1 MIISEAVNDENKLT
15 HLEHLEDHVVNDGDK
30 GFAHAF
36 HNLKDV
42 HDLLS
47 GKHNNTTVTTKYDG
61 SPSIVFGH
69 HPENGKFFVASK
81 SAFNKTPKLNY
92 TPDDIEQNH
101 GHAPGLVNKLNDAL
115 KHLKK
120 VAPKEGVYQGDVMY
134 SKHDV
139 IDDGEKFH
147 FKPNTITYSAK
158 KDSEEG
164 NKIKH
169 AKFGVVV
176 HTAYKGSTLNDLK
189 AQYNADTSHFG
200 HHDDVHLISPSHD
213 FSNNKYSEKE
223 KDLFNS
229 HLNSATK
236 AFNSAHKD
244 FHTAVHPYTEHLKTY
259 INSTVRDQTKP
270 SVEGFKN
277 HLQNRF
283 VKDITKLKTGSA
295 IERKNKEM
303 KSHLSQIS
311 TNKPHFKSA
320 LDIHHHLQ
328 QAKNVLVNAL
338 SRNTKFEHSIAGQK
352 AKPEG
357 FVSVRNNRPT
367 KLVDRSEFSRA
378 NFLLARDR

>member
-1 MIISEAVNDENKLT
+1 MILSEAVNDENKLT

-47 GKHNNTTVTTKYDG
+47 GKHNKTTVTTKYDG

-69 HPENGKFFVASK
+69 HPVSGKFFVASK

-92 TPDDIEQNH
+92 TPEDIEQNH
-101 GHAPGLVNKLNDAL
+101 GHAPGLVSKLNDAL

-134 SKHDV
+134 SKQDV
-139 IDDGEKFH
+139 IDDGEKYH
-147 FKPNTITYSAK
+147 FKPNTITYSTK

-164 NKIKH
+164 NKVKH

-176 HTAYKGSTLNDLK
+176 HTAYKGNTLDDMK

-200 HHDDVHLISPSHD
+200 SHDDVHLISPNHD
-213 FSNNKYSEKE
+213 FSKNKYSEKE
-223 KDLFNS
+223 KEQFNA

-236 AFNSAHKD
+236 AFNGAHKD

-259 INSTVRDQTKP
+259 INATVRDQSKP
-270 SVEGFKN
+270 SVEGFKS
-277 HLQNRF
+277 HLQGRY
-283 VKDITKLKTGSA
+283 VKDISKLKTGSA
-295 IERKNKEM
+295 IERKNNEM
-303 KSHLSQIS
+303 KSHLAQIS
-311 TNKPHFKSA
+311 SSKSSFKSA

-338 SRNTKFEHSIAGQK
+338 SRNTKYEHSIAGQQ

-378 NFLLARDR
+378 NFLSRER